1 VTEEGRQGP
10 WPPPKFLK
18 KKNSGGGGGIG
29 PIAAALLVA
38 LAVVFQG
45 MVVLVLWVPLVLV
58 RLGGRRN

>member
-1 VTEEGRQGP
+1 MA
-10 WPPPKFLK
+10 PPPKFLK